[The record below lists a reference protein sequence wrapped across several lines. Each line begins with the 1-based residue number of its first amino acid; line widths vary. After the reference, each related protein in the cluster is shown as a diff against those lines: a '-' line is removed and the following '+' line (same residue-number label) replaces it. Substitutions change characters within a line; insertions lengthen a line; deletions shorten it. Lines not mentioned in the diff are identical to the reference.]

1 VELKLTLSA
10 KLLAKPLRAA
20 LVEPFLKV
28 HNKRAPAAVE
38 WDQIACIKVG
48 GVPLPVDDLEA
59 EVTAATALTP
69 EALKQKNR
77 YRETI
82 SVDLLTAVPSPL
94 LSGFV
99 AVAREPPQAHD
110 DPPMVTEELLNIGEA
125 AAKSDEADADMS
137 RRCSNAFQ
145 KIADGAEAVSV
156 SAVRAAFLEDVYV
169 RSLCF
174 PEASAHVAALD
185 GAVRRMATNWRV
197 PSVELG
203 EFSAFFSALSAAS
216 CAVSA
221 AGIEPIVH
229 EATAGVHRTGNN
241 FLDELLN
248 DEGVSARR
256 IA

>member
-1 VELKLTLSA
+1 MSARAQVLMTSNPTHYVPGMGYKKMPMPRAPDALDQIVARVRCGEVELKLTLSA

-38 WDQIACIKVG
+38 WDQVACIKVG
-48 GVPLPVDDLEA
+48 GVPLPFDDLEA

-69 EALKQKNR
+69 EALKQKSH

-110 DPPMVTEELLNIGEA
+110 DPPMVTEELLKIGEA
-125 AAKSDEADADMS
+125 AATSDEADADMS

-156 SAVRAAFLEDVYV
+156 SAIRAALLEDEYV

-174 PEASAHVAALD
+174 PEASPHVAALD
-185 GAVRRMATNWRV
+185 GAVRRMATNRRV
-197 PSVELG
+197 
-203 EFSAFFSALSAAS
+203 
-216 CAVSA
+216 
-221 AGIEPIVH
+221 
-229 EATAGVHRTGNN
+229 
-241 FLDELLN
+241 
-248 DEGVSARR
+248 RR
-256 IA
+256 ACLPTY